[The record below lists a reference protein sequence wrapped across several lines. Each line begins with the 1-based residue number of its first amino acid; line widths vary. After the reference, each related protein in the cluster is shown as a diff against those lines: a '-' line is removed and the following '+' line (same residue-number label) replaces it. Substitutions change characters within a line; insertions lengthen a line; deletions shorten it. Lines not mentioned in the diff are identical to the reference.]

1 MGANAISSARPPYKP
16 LVIERSDMPYCR
28 VPLPRLVCAEYS
40 ASKVVVE
47 ATLAQI
53 QVVHDKD
60 DREAILAYIYTLHTD
75 RELRG

>member
-1 MGANAISSARPPYKP
+1 
-16 LVIERSDMPYCR
+16 MPYCR

-60 DREAILAYIYTLHTD
+60 DTEAILAYISTLHTD
-75 RELRG
+75 RGLRGEIGQDFTVYEPNDSGRAMFD